1 MIGDKFC
8 DDELNNPSCNYDGGD
23 CCDQTISMIP
33 SEPTYQPGK
42 PPSQMNQ
49 LHPNQDG
56 KPSKPNPSGKP
67 PKPNQ
72 PGKPQSQIDQL
83 HPSQDGKPSKPNPSG
98 KPPKANQPGKPHTSN
113 QPGKPHKSIQ
123 PGKPHKPNQPDEQY
137 LNQTEKPSDD
147 PYQLS
152 GKSKPNQ
159 QFQQPLMNELTKPLK
174 HLMWDAFCVECQCK
188 A

>member
-42 PPSQMNQ
+42 PPSQM
-49 LHPNQDG
+49 
-56 KPSKPNPSGKP
+56 
-67 PKPNQ
+67 
-72 PGKPQSQIDQL
+72 DQL

-137 LNQTEKPSDD
+137 LN
-147 PYQLS
+147 
-152 GKSKPNQ
+152 
-159 QFQQPLMNELTKPLK
+159 PLK

>member
-23 CCDQTISMIP
+23 CCDKTISMIP
-33 SEPTYQPGK
+33 SPGK
-42 PPSQMNQ
+42 PPSQM
-49 LHPNQDG
+49 
-56 KPSKPNPSGKP
+56 
-67 PKPNQ
+67 
-72 PGKPQSQIDQL
+72 DQL

-137 LNQTEKPSDD
+137 LN
-147 PYQLS
+147 
-152 GKSKPNQ
+152 
-159 QFQQPLMNELTKPLK
+159 PLKPLK
-174 HLMWDAFCVECQCK
+174 HFMWDAFCVECQCK

>member
-8 DDELNNPSCNYDGGD
+8 DDGFNIPGCNFDGGD
-23 CCDQTISMIP
+23 CCDETISMIP
-33 SEPTYQPGK
+33 SSEPTNQPGK
-42 PPSQMNQ
+42 PPSQMDQ

-72 PGKPQSQIDQL
+72 PG
-83 HPSQDGKPSKPNPSG
+83 NPH
-98 KPPKANQPGKPHTSN
+98 KSN
-113 QPGKPHKSIQ
+113 QPGKS
-123 PGKPHKPNQPDEQY
+123 KPNQPDELH
-137 LNQTEKPSDD
+137 LNQTEKHSDD
-147 PYQLS
+147 TYQLS